1 MSEATMSQSTEGAR
15 GGRYLTLADWARRM
29 PALPLTEPLANAEFA
44 MFIKDLDWDE
54 DVMHGRSGAIYTGRE
69 MG

>member
-29 PALPLTEPLANAEFA
+29 PALPPTEPLANAELA
-44 MFIKDLDWDE
+44 MVIRDFDWDE
-54 DVMHGRSGAIYTGRE
+54 EMMLGLSGAIYTGRE